1 MKRAS
6 NAKHPTQNM
15 TYRFGLFAILQII
28 HIFSFMPLEEW
39 LVVQLN
45 DFYLDKAGAV
55 SLTFTSMVEYE

>member
-1 MKRAS
+1 
-6 NAKHPTQNM
+6 M
-15 TYRFGLFAILQII
+15 TYRFELFAILQII